1 MVQNGYQLIVS
12 TEKLPEFLK
21 KVREDMKEI
30 VREGVLALVAKSV
43 ERLYDMKFIE
53 GRKYETSIFD
63 QAVGMVSG
71 KISGIALG
79 AFHDDRFDFR
89 ASLIIAKSAE
99 DNKSQYVLLNT
110 ENFLIQHYWDELPEV
125 QPFKFDSTI
134 PEDDPDYDENAE
146 HGRIWHSIFEDAGWN
161 IHLTGYAAQL
171 SVQPKVEDMNISP
184 DELKEFFSDPE
195 IRSGEY
201 IKSSVIVGKIKSMIG
216 NTPIE
221 QINPYT
227 LLEYFL
233 RSIAYADTQKG
244 LVERQK
250 LYGQIK
256 TAFAPVMI
264 DAITLSA

>member
-21 KVREDMKEI
+21 KAREDMKEI

-134 PEDDPDYDENAE
+134 PEDDPDYD
-146 HGRIWHSIFEDAGWN
+146 
-161 IHLTGYAAQL
+161 
-171 SVQPKVEDMNISP
+171 
-184 DELKEFFSDPE
+184 
-195 IRSGEY
+195 
-201 IKSSVIVGKIKSMIG
+201 
-216 NTPIE
+216 
-221 QINPYT
+221 
-227 LLEYFL
+227 
-233 RSIAYADTQKG
+233 
-244 LVERQK
+244 
-250 LYGQIK
+250 
-256 TAFAPVMI
+256 
-264 DAITLSA
+264 

>member
-1 MVQNGYQLIVS
+1 
-12 TEKLPEFLK
+12 
-21 KVREDMKEI
+21 
-30 VREGVLALVAKSV
+30 
-43 ERLYDMKFIE
+43 
-53 GRKYETSIFD
+53 
-63 QAVGMVSG
+63 
-71 KISGIALG
+71 
-79 AFHDDRFDFR
+79 
-89 ASLIIAKSAE
+89 
-99 DNKSQYVLLNT
+99 
-110 ENFLIQHYWDELPEV
+110 
-125 QPFKFDSTI
+125 
-134 PEDDPDYDENAE
+134 
-146 HGRIWHSIFEDAGWN
+146 
-161 IHLTGYAAQL
+161 
-171 SVQPKVEDMNISP
+171 MNISP

-250 LYGQIK
+250 LYSQIK

>member
-110 ENFLIQHYWDELPEV
+110 ETF
-125 QPFKFDSTI
+125 
-134 PEDDPDYDENAE
+134 
-146 HGRIWHSIFEDAGWN
+146 
-161 IHLTGYAAQL
+161 
-171 SVQPKVEDMNISP
+171 
-184 DELKEFFSDPE
+184 
-195 IRSGEY
+195 
-201 IKSSVIVGKIKSMIG
+201 
-216 NTPIE
+216 
-221 QINPYT
+221 
-227 LLEYFL
+227 
-233 RSIAYADTQKG
+233 
-244 LVERQK
+244 
-250 LYGQIK
+250 
-256 TAFAPVMI
+256 
-264 DAITLSA
+264 

>member
-1 MVQNGYQLIVS
+1 MVQNGYILNVS

-21 KVREDMKEI
+21 KVREDLKEI
-30 VREGVLALVAKSV
+30 VREGVLSLVAKSA
-43 ERLYDMKFIE
+43 ERLYDMKFVE
-53 GRKYETSIFD
+53 GLKYETSIFD

-71 KISGIALG
+71 KISGVALG

-89 ASLIIAKSAE
+89 ASLIIAKPKDE
-99 DNKSQYVLLNT
+99 NSQYVLLNT

-125 QPFKFDSTI
+125 QSYKFDAAVA
-134 PEDDPDYDENAE
+134 EDDPSYEENAE
-146 HGRIWHSIFEDAGWN
+146 HGRIWHDIFEDAGWN

-184 DELKEFFSDPE
+184 DELKEFFSDPD

-201 IKSSVIVGKIKSMIG
+201 IKNSVIIGKIKAMIG
-216 NTPIE
+216 NTHIE

-233 RSIAYADTQKG
+233 RGIAYADTQKG
-244 LVERQK
+244 LAERRK
-250 LYGQIK
+250 L
-256 TAFAPVMI
+256 
-264 DAITLSA
+264 

>member
-1 MVQNGYQLIVS
+1 MVQNGYILNVS

-21 KVREDMKEI
+21 KVREDLKEI
-30 VREGVLALVAKSV
+30 VREGVLSLVAKSA
-43 ERLYDMKFIE
+43 ERLYDMKFVE
-53 GRKYETSIFD
+53 GLKYETSIFD

-71 KISGIALG
+71 KISGVALG

-89 ASLIIAKSAE
+89 ASLIIAKPKDE
-99 DNKSQYVLLNT
+99 NSQYVLLNT

-125 QPFKFDSTI
+125 QSYKFDAAVA
-134 PEDDPDYDENAE
+134 EDDPSYEENAE
-146 HGRIWHSIFEDAGWN
+146 HGRIWHDIFEDAGWN

-184 DELKEFFSDPE
+184 DELKEFFSDPD

-201 IKSSVIVGKIKSMIG
+201 IKNSVIIGKIKAMIG
-216 NTPIE
+216 NTHIE

-233 RSIAYADTQKG
+233 RGIAYADTQKG
-244 LVERQK
+244 LAERRK

-256 TAFAPVMI
+256 TAFGPVML
-264 DAITLSA
+264 DAITLSP